1 MAFDNGTKSLP
12 KNYFLYLNHFKSL
25 NLDLKTSSRIGSG
38 KKFCQGRVGRAINA
52 QKIFRRRQCYLKVF
66 LVRLESGGKGG
77 EMLTRELLQ
86 NTIVLDRL
94 EPGVRT
100 CFESQSFST

>member
-38 KKFCQGRVGRAINA
+38 KKFCQGRGW
-52 QKIFRRRQCYLKVF
+52 
-66 LVRLESGGKGG
+66 ESHKCSENLQEKTMLSKGFFG
-77 EMLTRELLQ
+77 STR
-86 NTIVLDRL
+86 IR
-94 EPGVRT
+94 G
-100 CFESQSFST
+100 